1 MRGDNTLRSGA
12 GADKLDGQGGFD
24 DASYHTSAAAVVA
37 SLAIP
42 ASNTG
47 DTYAAIEGLSGS
59 RFDDALTGDAANNWL
74 IGQAT
79 GRGGFEA
86 SSRAETYLLVK
97 LFRGFHREGPK
108 LKFHDTFPHTLC

>member
-1 MRGDNTLRSGA
+1 MRGDNTLRGGA

-24 DASYHTSAAAVVA
+24 DAAAVVA
-37 SLAIP
+37 SLANP
-42 ASNTG
+42 ASNTGDAAG

-79 GRGGFEA
+79 GKR
-86 SSRAETYLLVK
+86 RI
-97 LFRGFHREGPK
+97 
-108 LKFHDTFPHTLC
+108 

>member
-1 MRGDNTLRSGA
+1 MRGDNTLRGGA

-24 DASYHTSAAAVVA
+24 DVSYHTSAAAVVA

-42 ASNTG
+42 ASNTGDAAG

-59 RFDDALTGDAANNWL
+59 RFDDALTGDAANDWL

-79 GRGGFEA
+79 EKR
-86 SSRAETYLLVK
+86 RI
-97 LFRGFHREGPK
+97 
-108 LKFHDTFPHTLC
+108 